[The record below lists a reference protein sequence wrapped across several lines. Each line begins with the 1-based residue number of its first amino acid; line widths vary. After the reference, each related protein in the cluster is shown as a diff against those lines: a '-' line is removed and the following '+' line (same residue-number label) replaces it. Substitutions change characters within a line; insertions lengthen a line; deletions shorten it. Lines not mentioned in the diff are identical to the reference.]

1 MKDNLIKYSAFI
13 IVIISVILVTLFF
26 NRNHNL
32 PLIKEKERQ
41 ISELQKANDLKDKDI
56 EILNLQ
62 IIESKKQVLILKKKD
77 QESVNQIQ
85 DIRSASYSKIR
96 ELENLTDKQA
106 DSLAHLLGDSRA
118 LLQLK
123 FDYDTC
129 KSMLVLE
136 RGRGLEKIIQAQ
148 DLTIQYQGR
157 IISNLNTKVDNL
169 NKENSLT
176 KDEVKLFKKR
186 KTAVAIQ
193 RDIAI
198 LGAGV
203 IIFLHFWA
211 K

>member
-1 MKDNLIKYSAFI
+1 MKDNLIKYSSYI
-13 IVIISVILVTLFF
+13 IIIIAVILITLFF
-26 NRNHNL
+26 SRNHNL
-32 PLIKEKERQ
+32 PLIKEKEKQ
-41 ISELQKANDLKDKDI
+41 ISELQKANDLKDQDIKILNFKIEASENETTILKNANTEKDNQ
-56 EILNLQ
+56 ILNLRQSSQ
-62 IIESKKQVLILKKKD
+62 IKVIALQ
-77 QESVNQIQ
+77 
-85 DIRSASYSKIR
+85 
-96 ELENLTDKQA
+96 NLTNQQA

-203 IIFLHFWA
+203 IIFLHFWV

>member
-1 MKDNLIKYSAFI
+1 MKSKIIQYSSII
-13 IVIISVILVTLFF
+13 IVAIAAVLGTMFF
-26 NRNHNL
+26 SRNNSKD
-32 PLIKEKERQ
+32 LINEKDSQ
-41 ISELQKANDLKDKDI
+41 ISELQKANELKDKDI
-56 EILNLQ
+56 KILLFQ
-62 IIESKKQVLILKKKD
+62 VSESEKKTAFLEQKNQEANNQILKLR
-77 QESVNQIQ
+77 ESSQ
-85 DIRSASYSKIR
+85 SKVTA
-96 ELENLTDKQA
+96 LQNLTNQQA
-106 DSLAHLLGDSRA
+106 DSMAHLLGDSRA
-118 LLQLK
+118 LLLLK
-123 FDYDTC
+123 FNYDTC

-136 RGRGLEKIIQAQ
+136 RGRGLEKIIAMQ
-148 DLTIQYQGR
+148 DFTIQYQDR